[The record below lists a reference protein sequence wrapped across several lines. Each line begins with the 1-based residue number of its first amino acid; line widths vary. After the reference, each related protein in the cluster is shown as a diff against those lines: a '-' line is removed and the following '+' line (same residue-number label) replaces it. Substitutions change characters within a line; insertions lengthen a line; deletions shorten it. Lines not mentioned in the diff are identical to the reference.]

1 MRTLCQRL
9 QTLDLLDY
17 FQKIRLTSAL
27 QLLAHCKRHDLLC
40 YLLLFIMKFIVLWLM
55 SPPHVKNS
63 MLAIFEPIS
72 DYIFISKI
80 ELSIFVFIRG
90 YMAPEY
96 VVRGKLTE
104 KADVYSFG
112 VLILEVVCGK
122 RNSSFSENSSIL
134 QMVNVFTWPTSQ
146 CTF

>member
-1 MRTLCQRL
+1 
-9 QTLDLLDY
+9 
-17 FQKIRLTSAL
+17 
-27 QLLAHCKRHDLLC
+27 
-40 YLLLFIMKFIVLWLM
+40 M

-96 VVRGKLTE
+96 VVCGKLTE

-122 RNSSFSENSSIL
+122 RNNSFSENSSIL